1 MQFQCRFGVARAAAV
16 VSLVACAWL
25 APTSRALADC
35 QPDITTNLI
44 VNCTAAGG
52 TQTTTV
58 GTGAEND
65 RILTIQPGAL
75 IDVSPG
81 GVGVLLDSRNI
92 ITNSGTILTGDAAG
106 GFAGG
111 IFLIG
116 DDNVVINNG
125 SIVVGDTGAGGLA
138 FGIQVFGDRA
148 SITNNNS
155 IVVGNGDAATLFT
168 GGFGSAVGI
177 SVGNSSQVVN
187 NGSITVGNFANAIF
201 ICCSNTVLNSASGLI
216 QAGDDSVGI
225 IAGGDLNTI
234 TNAGQIVVGNGVNY
248 FAIGIMLAGTNTTA
262 TNTGTIRGGA
272 FSIGMAVDDTI
283 YGGGGVLTGNTLINA
298 ASGVIQL
305 GDNSIGIAALDD
317 SSTVRNFGTISVGA
331 AGTGIIA
338 GGDNSTVINTGTILV
353 GAGGTGIEII
363 APFSGPAGA
372 AGAAI
377 TNSGTIIVGTGGIG
391 VNFEDTG
398 SLNNTGMIRVSG
410 LGSLAINTCGCAI
423 GVVNNAG
430 TIDGQILLGVGSALT
445 NSGLITVTDT
455 DANNPVG
462 GFAHIAGETFV
473 QTATGTLALRV
484 TSDGR
489 NDSLGTASGTATVTL
504 AGTLR
509 ALVQPGLYGNV
520 TTYINVVTSG
530 ANITT
535 QFDSV
540 TSSSPFFTA
549 TAVYNPATVDLT
561 LARIGFGSVP
571 GMTPNQ
577 RAVGNSLEGSYST
590 TLTGNAATFYGNL
603 LAATS
608 VTVLDLLSGEGT
620 SAAQNAAFSAGSLFN
635 NAMQNQA
642 LFGPNLNGL
651 AAIAPAAYA
660 AERVAPGHEAFAAL
674 RPSPA
679 ADPGRW
685 RVWTAGFGAS
695 QSLQGNQTDP
705 GSASQSVRSAGGV
718 LGVDW
723 QAAPDLRVG
732 VAVGGS
738 ESTFSVAGL
747 STSGRMTAGHIGAY
761 AMKTWG
767 AYYVAASLSYARFD
781 NSTTRTITG
790 VGPTE
795 TVSGR
800 FDSDQLSAR
809 LELGWRQAYGRVNVT
824 PFVAVE
830 PSVLWQRGYT
840 ESGTGILGLTVAS
853 HTATSLPTFVGVQFD
868 GRYIMPDG
876 AVLAPYSRVSWVHEF
891 EPDRRVSA
899 AFITVPG
906 ASFTVNGARAASDA
920 ARLDTGARLMFSGG
934 LALFASFTGE
944 WSDHTHSYAG
954 SGGFRYVW

>member
-1 MQFQCRFGVARAAAV
+1 MQFQCRFRIVRAAAV
-16 VSLVACAWL
+16 MALAACAWL
-25 APTSRALADC
+25 APNNRALADC

-58 GTGAEND
+58 GTGAESD
-65 RILTIQPGAL
+65 RILTVQPGAL

-81 GVGVLLDSRNI
+81 GLGVLLDSRNI

-106 GFAGG
+106 GLAGG

-125 SIVVGDTGAGGLA
+125 SIRVGDSGVGGFI

-148 SITNNNS
+148 SVTNNNS
-155 IVVGNGDAATLFT
+155 IVVGNGDSTALFS
-168 GGFGSAVGI
+168 GAFGSAVGI

-187 NGSITVGNFANAIF
+187 NSSITTGNFANAIF
-201 ICCSNTVLNSASGLI
+201 VCCSNTVINSASGLI
-216 QAGDDSVGI
+216 QIGDDSVGI
-225 IAGGDLNTI
+225 IASDSNTV

-248 FAIGIMLAGTNTTA
+248 FSIGIMLSGTNSTA
-262 TNTGTIRGGA
+262 TNTGTIRGGN

-283 YGGGGVLTGNTLINA
+283 YGGGGTLTGNTLINA

-305 GDNSIGIAALDD
+305 GASSVGIAALEDG
-317 SSTVRNFGTISVGA
+317 STVQNFGMISVGA
-331 AGTGIIA
+331 LGRGVVA
-338 GGDNSTVINTGTILV
+338 GGDNSTVTNSGTIIA
-353 GAGGTGIEII
+353 GAGGTGIDII

-372 AGAAI
+372 AGTAVI
-377 TNSGTIIVGTGGIG
+377 NSGMVIVGTGGIG
-391 VNFEDTG
+391 VNFQDTG
-398 SLNNTGMIRVSG
+398 SLNNTGIIRAPG
-410 LGSLAINTCGCAI
+410 LGSIAINTCACVI
-423 GVVNNAG
+423 GVVTNSG
-430 TIDGQILLGVGSALT
+430 TIDGQIILGVGSSVT

-455 DANNPVG
+455 DATNPAG
-462 GFAHIAGETFV
+462 GFAHIAGETFA

-484 TSDGR
+484 TADGR
-489 NDSLGTASGTATVTL
+489 NDSLGTASVTSTVTL

-509 ALVQPGLYGNV
+509 ALVQPGLYGNA

-530 ANITT
+530 ANIAT

-540 TSSSPFFTA
+540 TSSSPFFAA
-549 TAVYNPATVDLT
+549 TAVYNPASVDLN
-561 LARIGFGSVP
+561 LARIPFGSVP

-577 RAVGNSLEGSYST
+577 RAVGNALEGSYST
-590 TLTGNAATFYGNL
+590 TLAGNAATFYGNL

-608 VTVLDLLSGEGT
+608 VTVLDQLSGEGT
-620 SAAQNAAFSAGSLFN
+620 SAAQNAAFNAGSLFN
-635 NAMQNQA
+635 NALQGRA

-651 AAIAPAAYA
+651 GAIVPTAYA

-674 RPSPA
+674 RPPSA
-679 ADPGRW
+679 AEPGRF

-695 QSLQGNQTDP
+695 QSLQGQADT

-718 LGVDW
+718 LGFDW
-723 QAAPDLRVG
+723 QAAPDLRIG
-732 VAVGGS
+732 MAVGGS
-738 ESTFSVAGL
+738 ESTFSVASL

-761 AMKTWG
+761 GMKTWG
-767 AYYVAASLSYARFD
+767 AYYIAASLSYARLD

-800 FDSDQLSAR
+800 FDSDLLSGR
-809 LELGWRQAYGRVNVT
+809 VELGWKQAYGRVNVT

-830 PSVLWQRGYT
+830 PSVVWQRGFT
-840 ESGTGILGLTVAS
+840 ESGTGILGLSVAS

-868 GRYIMPDG
+868 GRYVTPEG

-920 ARLDTGARLMFSGG
+920 ARLDTGAKLTFSGG
-934 LALFASFTGE
+934 LALFANFTGE

-954 SGGFRYVW
+954 SGGFRYAW